1 MSAAALRRALLALV
15 VLVVAW
21 GAFAL
26 FRGSVSDAP
35 VRFGLPKLTPADVD
49 RVVITAHGDTITLAR
64 EGTGWL
70 ANGYPAAAGAV
81 DDLVNALTDTGMTSD
96 LVARNAAS
104 HARMGVDS
112 TAGRRV
118 QFFKGERALVDLVI
132 GNSGGA
138 YQSAY
143 MRRVGENDVY
153 LVRGRLA
160 SLAGRDLDAWR
171 DRRIAAVPADSV
183 RAIEIARGTRHATL
197 TRGDG
202 VWHVGANAADS
213 SAVARLLQGLA
224 DVSALGF
231 ATAAQADSLDFTHPK
246 RALTVLGPAA
256 GDTLLHLAFDSTASG
271 TWVRRRAGGP
281 VFKLDFWRLDQLTPS
296 DSTLRKK

>member
-15 VLVVAW
+15 VLVAAW
-21 GAFAL
+21 AAFAL

-49 RVVITAHGDTITLAR
+49 RIVITAHGDTITLAR
-64 EGTGWL
+64 GGAGWL
-70 ANGYPAAAGAV
+70 ANGYPAATGAV
-81 DDLVNALTDTGMTSD
+81 DDLIDALSDTGVTSD

-112 TAGRRV
+112 TGGRRV
-118 QFFKGERALVDLVI
+118 RFFKGERALVDLVI
-132 GNSGGA
+132 GNSGGS

-143 MRRVGENDVY
+143 MRRAGENDVY

-160 SLAGRDLDAWR
+160 GLAGRDLDAWR

-183 RAIEIARGTRHATL
+183 RTVEV
-197 TRGDG
+197 TRGSRHWTLSRTDG
-202 VWHVGANAADS
+202 GWRVGSAAADS
-213 SAVARLLQGLA
+213 AAVARLLQGMA

-231 ATAAQADSLDFTHPK
+231 ATAAQADSLDLAHPK
-246 RALTVLGPAA
+246 RALTVLGPAS
-256 GDTLLHLAFDSTASG
+256 DTLLHLVFDSTAGG
-271 TWVRRRAGGP
+271 TWVRRGVGGP